1 MQNRNL
7 IQSLFLQSL
16 YLRRATN
23 KIIENLLVSWKIS
36 IAFKSTGERRDPLEE
51 SFKKK
56 KLTTKLITTGYLFD
70 FINDEFL

>member
-51 SFKKK
+51 SLKKR
-56 KLTTKLITTGYLFD
+56 
-70 FINDEFL
+70 N

>member
-1 MQNRNL
+1 MQNCNL

-16 YLRRATN
+16 CLRRATN
-23 KIIENLLVSWKIS
+23 KIIENHLVSWKIS

-56 KLTTKLITTGYLFD
+56 LTTKLITTGYFFD
-70 FINDEFL
+70 FIYDEFL

>member
-7 IQSLFLQSL
+7 IQSLFSQSL

-56 KLTTKLITTGYLFD
+56 TNNKTYHHRVFV
-70 FINDEFL
+70 